1 MDKSLF
7 EQHGGTYTEVDGIL
21 YPNLVI
27 VQTNY
32 EIGLWGQR
40 HLRWLKEHHKVR
52 YTSLLTQCKLNE
64 YLHDIDVI
72 ATEMYE
78 ALVKQLA
85 ESQGMT
91 EQLKATDMM
100 TWVGAMN
107 NITNQAR
114 EIVNTDIIYTV

>member
-1 MDKSLF
+1 MKKSLF
-7 EQHGGTYTEVDGIL
+7 EQHGGTYTEVDGIF

-40 HLRWLKEHHKVR
+40 HLRWLKENHKAR
-52 YTSLLTQCKLNE
+52 YTSLLVQCKLNE
-64 YLHDIDVI
+64 YLHDIDVR

-78 ALVKQLA
+78 HLVKQLA
-85 ESQGMT
+85 EQQGIT
-91 EQLKATDMM
+91 EQLKAEDMM
-100 TWVGAMN
+100 SWVGAMN

-114 EIVNTDIIYTV
+114 EVVYNEVIYVR